1 MKIFK
6 NDKVYIIAG
15 KDKGKSGEV
24 SRSLPKTSQVIV
36 AGLNIS
42 KKAVKPSKKNAAGGI
57 VEIAKPLPISN
68 VALICAKCGKPTRI
82 AIEIAKDGKKSR
94 VCKKCQAVVKE

>member
-1 MKIFK
+1 MKITK

-24 SRSLPKTSQVIV
+24 AKVLPNDAKVIV

-42 KKAVKPSKKNAAGGI
+42 KKTVKPSKKNASGGI
-57 VEIAKPLPISN
+57 IEVAKPMPVSN
-68 VALICAKCGKPTRI
+68 VVLVCPKCGKPTRV
-82 AIEIAKDGKKSR
+82 AISVTKDGKKSR
-94 VCKKCQAVVKE
+94 VCKKCQAIVKE